1 MSTLAI
7 EGMQWGDEGKGKI
20 TDYYA
25 AQAEVVV
32 RSQGGDNA
40 GHSIVH
46 KGHRY
51 ALRLLPSGVF
61 NPSVINVLA
70 DGMVINP
77 SALSGEIEGLKAE
90 GVTDFHLLISNRA
103 SILLPYHIALDRAR
117 EEALGKTKIGTTG
130 HGIGP
135 CYEDRASR
143 IGVEMGDLLY
153 PEYLHERLAAALQI
167 RNRELSLYDVKPFDL
182 EEVYEGLLE
191 ESKGLL
197 PYITDTSSFLQKC
210 LREKKK
216 ILFEGAQGAM
226 LCLTH
231 GTYPFV
237 TSSSPLATAIPLNTG
252 LPLNAV
258 TNIVGIVKAYSTRVG
273 AGPFPSEL
281 DPLEASLIRERGHEY
296 GTVTKRP
303 RRIGWIDTAEL
314 RYTASISGVH
324 YIAIMLLD
332 VLGAVS
338 EIRIVTKY
346 LIDGQ
351 EIDYMP
357 ATLSEYEKVKPV
369 YETLPSW
376 TEDISGVTTYE
387 ALPLNARRYVE
398 EVEKLTGLEAIII
411 SVGADKDATILR
423 KEIFR

>member
-7 EGMQWGDEGKGKI
+7 EGLQWGDEGKGKI
-20 TDYYA
+20 TEYYA
-25 AQAEVVV
+25 EKAEVVV

-61 NPSVINVLA
+61 NPMVTNVLA

-90 GVTDFHLLISNRA
+90 GVGEFHLLISSRA
-103 SILLPYHIALDRAR
+103 SILLPYHIALDHAR
-117 EEALGKTKIGTTG
+117 EEALGKAKIGTTG
-130 HGIGP
+130 HGVGP

-153 PEYLHERLAAALQI
+153 PGYLRERLASALTI
-167 RNRELSLYDVKPFDL
+167 RNKELSLYNVKPFDL
-182 EEVYEGLLE
+182 DEVYEGLIE
-191 ESKGLL
+191 ESKSLL
-197 PYITDTSSFLQKC
+197 PYITDTSVFLQKA
-210 LREKKK
+210 LKEKKR

-252 LPLNAV
+252 LPLSSV
-258 TNIVGIVKAYSTRVG
+258 SEIVGIVKAYSTRVG

-281 DPLEASLIRERGHEY
+281 EPEEAAVIRERGHEY

-314 RYTASISGVH
+314 RYAAAISGIH
-324 YIAIMLLD
+324 YVAIMLLD
-332 VLGAVS
+332 VLGAVG
-338 EIRIVTKY
+338 EINIVTKY
-346 LIDGQ
+346 LIDGK

-357 ATLSEYEKVKPV
+357 STVTEYASVKPV

-376 TEDISGVTTYE
+376 AEDISGITTYE
-387 ALPLNARRYVE
+387 TLPLNARRYVE
-398 EVEKLTGLEAIII
+398 EIEKLTGLEAIII
-411 SVGADKDATILR
+411 SVGPDKDQTILR

>member
-7 EGMQWGDEGKGKI
+7 EGLQWGDEGKGKI

-25 AQAEVVV
+25 EKAEVVV

-61 NPSVINVLA
+61 NPKVINVLA

-77 SALSGEIEGLKAE
+77 SALSGEIEGLKGD
-90 GVTDFHLLISNRA
+90 GVGDFHLLISSRA
-103 SILLPYHIALDRAR
+103 SILLPYHIALDHAR
-117 EEALGKTKIGTTG
+117 EEALGKAKIGTTG
-130 HGIGP
+130 HGVGP

-153 PEYLHERLAAALQI
+153 PDYLHERLSAALMI
-167 RNRELSLYDVKPFDL
+167 RNKELSLYNIKPFDL

-197 PYITDTSSFLQKC
+197 PYITDTSVFLQKAVK
-210 LREKKK
+210 EKKK

-226 LCLTH
+226 LCLLH

-252 LPLNAV
+252 LPLSAV
-258 TNIVGIVKAYSTRVG
+258 DNILGIVKAYSTRVG

-281 DPLEASLIRERGHEY
+281 DPEEASLIRERGHEY

-314 RYTASISGVH
+314 RYASALSGVH
-324 YIAIMLLD
+324 YVAIMLLD

-338 EIRIVTKY
+338 EINLVTHY
-346 LIDGQ
+346 LIAGK
-351 EIDYMP
+351 EIGYMP
-357 ATLSEYEKVKPV
+357 STVIEYGTVKPV

-376 TEDISGVTTYE
+376 TEDLSGITTYE
-387 ALPLNARRYVE
+387 ALPLAARRYVE
-398 EVEKLTGLEAIII
+398 EIERLTGLEAILI
-411 SVGADKDATILR
+411 SVGPDKDQTILR
-423 KEIFR
+423 KEIFK